1 MQTNT
6 KTINASFQPISLEIL
21 IETPEELDVLST
33 MLSYDLTIPEMSYPH
48 LLEKQKLLQEMMTHL
63 HKSLHQYL

>member
-21 IETPEELDVLST
+21 IETPEELDVLID
-33 MLSYDLTIPEMSYPH
+33 MFGYDITIPEIACDNNSEKREILQNMMS
-48 LLEKQKLLQEMMTHL
+48 QI

>member
-33 MLSYDLTIPEMSYPH
+33 MLSYDLTIPEMSYPN